1 MCFTQ
6 EASAINALEM
16 GPFSERECL
25 IGVSTNGSIFV
36 WSLTDGQCQFS
47 KSNSTYRLEPS
58 INSNFSSE
66 TNTSSCALTPK
77 RLDLLSTCL
86 LESSICN
93 FSHLSVFKCSPTTLK
108 LLPDRRHI
116 AAAGHSPHI
125 EILDLATMKI
135 VRRMGPHQDWLVALD
150 WCMHSRTPMLV
161 SISQDNLFRMW
172 MLDDEL
178 LKGSDSSTS
187 AQPKE
192 EHLAVTMIPLN
203 ITDDRNNVTADKS
216 KTKAAGDASSE
227 KGKPRSSIVSPSG
240 SGLLVVHE
248 HQVSVFSLP
257 ITNTTPGWSLSSKP
271 SLISAFWCDDL
282 TVLIFNALGQGFLHR
297 LPKSVLPLTQQG
309 SGPTS
314 YASLLFGIGPSST
327 PPPIS
332 ASLAN
337 DSTTASL
344 SPSSAS
350 IPASV
355 LNKRVQTRESGVL
368 VDNFKI
374 SSAWKPSLT
383 TENGTLLAE
392 LCVPEHIRRTFA
404 VTEIHPG
411 CVDNYA
417 YLVHGNGQIILWEL
431 PTGWDRDMVQS
442 KIQPT
447 LEARLSEGWATK
459 SGGGF
464 VNSGLSNL
472 GPTSLLSQSYGGASL
487 RSSTLGQSSNIPS
500 LNLSG
505 MSSQNGDLDSIRFD
519 AFSSRADTSSPA
531 PNQLDQSTT
540 IQGAYSNAL
549 GGFGAGYSLDAS
561 GRRNFVT
568 ASLVLEKK
576 LQLISGY
583 ADGTISMSKLPLDM
597 NPRSWRAHNSRV
609 NALLLMPVDNK
620 EYLISGSSDF
630 YIRVWDLEAEPPVL
644 VHTFANHCGPVRS
657 LFAPDPQDVRRRG
670 WRNRFFSIGEDRI
683 VGLFGVDR
691 TPHCVRVFPNHSAPI
706 SEVRWRPDEDYLLV
720 QCTDGSV
727 SVWEME
733 SGTQESAVRGPD
745 ADTIL
750 SFAKPLSRADPTQA
764 LKPVSRQSITGV
776 SIPIDGESP
785 VQAVLLNI
793 KYISQELGEHLQQFD
808 QQRQAHQARLRE
820 ASGKTS
826 PRNSAGYTTSTS
838 TTPTKGQD
846 SDSAK
851 LTKTSSNKLS
861 PRSPKDTVGADGR
874 TTSSVSPRP
883 PTSTTST
890 SLSTSAQNFGVSG
903 KEGNPRLSL
912 FMSAAQLGIYR
923 SCAYLLPWGLD
934 QDNDQLVIAQLY
946 LKPPKPP
953 VSYGMLGVEGNMS
966 GTKTKQ
972 TDFSTLI

>member
-1 MCFTQ
+1 
-6 EASAINALEM
+6 
-16 GPFSERECL
+16 
-25 IGVSTNGSIFV
+25 
-36 WSLTDGQCQFS
+36 
-47 KSNSTYRLEPS
+47 
-58 INSNFSSE
+58 
-66 TNTSSCALTPK
+66 
-77 RLDLLSTCL
+77 
-86 LESSICN
+86 
-93 FSHLSVFKCSPTTLK
+93 
-108 LLPDRRHI
+108 
-116 AAAGHSPHI
+116 
-125 EILDLATMKI
+125 
-135 VRRMGPHQDWLVALD
+135 MGPHQDWLVSLD

-172 MLDDEL
+172 MLDDEM
-178 LKGSDSSTS
+178 LKGNDTST
-187 AQPKE
+187 QLKE

-203 ITDDRNNVTADKS
+203 ITEGSSFSSTPSSSASGNADKGKS
-216 KTKAAGDASSE
+216 KGAENSSE
-227 KGKPRSSIVSPSG
+227 KGNSTGNSERPALGKLRSSIVSPSG

-257 ITNTTPGWSLSSKP
+257 ITNTTPGWNLSSKV

-282 TVLIFNALGQGFLHR
+282 TVLLFNALGQGFLHR

-309 SGPTS
+309 SGQTS
-314 YASLLFGIGPSST
+314 YASLLFGMAPSST

-350 IPASV
+350 LSASV
-355 LNKRVQTRESGVL
+355 LNKRVQMRESGAL
-368 VDNFKI
+368 VDAFKI

-404 VTEIHPG
+404 VTEIHVG
-411 CVDNYA
+411 CVDNYV
-417 YLVHGNGQIILWEL
+417 YLVHGNGQVILWEL
-431 PTGWDRDMVQS
+431 PTAWDRDMVQS
-442 KIQPT
+442 KLNPT

-464 VNSGLSNL
+464 VNSSLSNIA
-472 GPTSLLSQSYGGASL
+472 PNALLSQSYGGGAL
-487 RSSTLGQSSNIPS
+487 KSSSLGQSSSIPS

-505 MSSQNGDLDSIRFD
+505 MSSQNGDLDSVRFD

-531 PNQLDQSTT
+531 PDAMLSQSQLM
-540 IQGAYSNAL
+540 QGGNAFNH
-549 GGFGAGYSLDAS
+549 GMHGS
-561 GRRNFVT
+561 GNTFPRNFVT

-609 NALLLMPVDNK
+609 NALLLMPADNK

-657 LFAPDPQDVRRRG
+657 LFAPDPQDIRRRG
-670 WRNRFFSIGEDRI
+670 WKNRFFSIGEDRI

-691 TPHCVRVFPNHSAPI
+691 TPHCVRVFPNHPAPI

-720 QCTDGSV
+720 QSTDGSV
-727 SVWEME
+727 CVWEME

-776 SIPIDGESP
+776 SIPIEGESP

-826 PRNSAGYTTSTS
+826 PRNSTGYPPVGTTSNNAT
-838 TTPTKGQD
+838 TTPTKGE
-846 SDSAK
+846 SDTLRLSK
-851 LTKTSSNKLS
+851 PSSNKLS
-861 PRSPKDTVGADGR
+861 PKSAETGNENSA
-874 TTSSVSPRP
+874 SPRTPSTATSIP
-883 PTSTTST
+883 PIN
-890 SLSTSAQNFGVSG
+890 TSAM
-903 KEGNPRLSL
+903 KDNPKLSL
-912 FMSAAQLGIYR
+912 FMSAAQLGTYR

-966 GTKTKQ
+966 GTF
-972 TDFSTLI
+972 DPFYFCHFNPSF